1 MVMSPGGLELATP
14 EEGSDEAGSRRP
26 KTPRSHV
33 KVFLEFGG
41 YGQSDI
47 LLRKSKTWRYKLQ
60 RFHFTMYYHWAL
72 NRCRSIIFPDN
83 SYMISI
89 HDDKIEKFSTLKNR
103 TGISSAQNNTR
114 LDKNWR

>member
-26 KTPRSHV
+26 KTP
-33 KVFLEFGG
+33 GN
-41 YGQSDI
+41 
-47 LLRKSKTWRYKLQ
+47 LLHEHTGSSCTYIPGPGPRRYKLQ

>member
-26 KTPRSHV
+26 KTPALQAAEVPFHHV
-33 KVFLEFGG
+33 L
-41 YGQSDI
+41 
-47 LLRKSKTWRYKLQ
+47 
-60 RFHFTMYYHWAL
+60 
-72 NRCRSIIFPDN
+72 CRSIIFPDN